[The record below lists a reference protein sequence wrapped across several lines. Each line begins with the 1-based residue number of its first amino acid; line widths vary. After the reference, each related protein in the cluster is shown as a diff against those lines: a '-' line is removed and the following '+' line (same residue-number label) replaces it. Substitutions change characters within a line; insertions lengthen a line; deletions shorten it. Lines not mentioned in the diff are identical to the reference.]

1 MMILYEIDGDAV
13 NPYEDI
19 DRLRAPR
26 NRHPLSNRMIQ
37 LIEHTITWWT
47 EAPRMSGTNA
57 PSNFL

>member
-26 NRHPLSNRMIQ
+26 NRYDLSYRMVQ
-37 LIEHTITWWT
+37 LIGHTITRST
-47 EAPRMSGTNA
+47 ETRGCQTRTSRRT
-57 PSNFL
+57 L